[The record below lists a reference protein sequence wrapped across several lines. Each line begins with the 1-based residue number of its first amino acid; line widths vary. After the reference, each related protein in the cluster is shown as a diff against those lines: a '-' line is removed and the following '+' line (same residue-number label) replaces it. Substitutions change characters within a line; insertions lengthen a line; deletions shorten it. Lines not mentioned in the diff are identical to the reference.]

1 MKFFPMIVLIYL
13 GSIILFF
20 LFAEFINDDLTGSI
34 SIGFVILLMLS
45 IIIALLIRIL
55 QSIKNK

>member
-1 MKFFPMIVLIYL
+1 MKFFPMTFFIYL

-20 LFAEFINDDLTGSI
+20 LFAEFINGDLTGSI
-34 SIGFVILLMLS
+34 SIGSVILLMLS
-45 IIIALLIRIL
+45 IIIALLVRIL